1 MDMAIVDYRH
11 KNGRISFFSTMYIHE
26 LFVTLKGDEFNG
38 DALSNAVVKLF
49 SHSTSKIIT
58 KMQQKSGDCV

>member
-11 KNGRISFFSTMYIHE
+11 KNGRISLHK
-26 LFVTLKGDEFNG
+26 LFVILKGDEFNG
-38 DALSNAVVKLF
+38 DTLSNALVQLF

>member
-1 MDMAIVDYRH
+1 MDMATVDYRH
-11 KNGRISFFSTMYIHE
+11 KNGRIFFFSMYYIHK
-26 LFVTLKGDEFNG
+26 LFVIIKGDEFNG
-38 DALSNAVVKLF
+38 DALSNAVVQLF